1 MQTFKYYYYGEKGTM
16 KMELRKFC
24 HGCKTTRKM
33 NSIYIGDKLSIDD
46 ELSHFE
52 CDECGKRNEVGER

>member
-1 MQTFKYYYYGEKGTM
+1 M
-16 KMELRKFC
+16 KMELHKFC

-52 CDECGKRNEVGER
+52 CSECGKRNEVGER